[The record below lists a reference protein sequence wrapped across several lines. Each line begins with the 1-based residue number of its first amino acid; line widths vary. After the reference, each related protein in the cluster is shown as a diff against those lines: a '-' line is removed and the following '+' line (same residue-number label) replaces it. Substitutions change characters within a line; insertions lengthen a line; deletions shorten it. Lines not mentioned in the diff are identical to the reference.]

1 MVLIVAKCIVNKR
14 NGGNWCEIMDVL
26 IVAKCIV
33 NERFA
38 IAMIERGWVLIVAK
52 CIVNMGNILGGQNN

>member
-1 MVLIVAKCIVNKR
+1 
-14 NGGNWCEIMDVL
+14 MDVL